1 MLFNSMKNFYWKYLA
16 SNRLTAI
23 LFIIFPTSMALGTFI
38 ESWYSTDTA
47 KIWIYNAWWF
57 ELIMFLFVINFVG
70 NIFKYKLFRRDK
82 LAILGLHLS
91 FILILVGAFVTRY
104 IGYEGVMPIREGD
117 STSKFLSDKTYLTVL
132 VDGEIEGKVFRKK
145 IKKELLLS
153 EHVQNDFDI
162 EQNFKD
168 IKFNI
173 TYMDFMENVTEDLVL
188 DPDGYK
194 YIKIVE
200 AIDGTRHNHYIKEGE
215 VSNIHNVLF
224 TLNNPIKGAINIEV
238 IDGEYFLTSP
248 FKGSFLRMADQYT
261 DNIVPEKKENLQF
274 RSLYTISN
282 YQFVIPEPVLRGKFD
297 VVKLDQQE
305 DNFQDMLKVRVGVG
319 GESKEVNLLGGKG
332 FSETNKKVSVGPLD
346 FYMSYGSVEMNL
358 PFEIKLNDLTKKF
371 PKLNAYI
378 LGVIRNEKFIFLK
391 KKDILKKQDKAYVII
406 NSSQMQL
413 TLDAFGH
420 SEKISNKFLIIGGGN
435 IGFNLAKNLE
445 DTIDSARIKIIEKN
459 KERAEYIANNLNNTL
474 VINGNGLDEDIL
486 KEANIEDAETVLALT
501 NDDEDNL
508 MVSVLVEKFSKDKR
522 TMALINKP
530 NYSLLQN
537 SLKIDDLIDPRMNT
551 VSSILKHVHKG
562 TIETAYTILNGDFE
576 VIEAE
581 IIDSSELINKEL
593 KNSNLPDDIRIGA
606 ILRKDDII
614 IPTSKFIFEKKDIV
628 VFLAKRDQLP
638 LVERL
643 FQISSI

>member
-1 MLFNSMKNFYWKYLA
+1 MN
-16 SNRLTAI
+16 
-23 LFIIFPTSMALGTFI
+23 IIICGAGRVGYTI
-38 ESWYSTDTA
+38 A
-47 KIWIYNAWWF
+47 K
-57 ELIMFLFVINFVG
+57 
-70 NIFKYKLFRRDK
+70 
-82 LAILGLHLS
+82 
-91 FILILVGAFVTRY
+91 
-104 IGYEGVMPIREGD
+104 
-117 STSKFLSDKTYLTVL
+117 
-132 VDGEIEGKVFRKK
+132 
-145 IKKELLLS
+145 LLS
-153 EHVQNDFDI
+153 EQDHSITVIDQSSEDIQKINDDLDVKSIVGKATFPTVLEKANADEADMI
-162 EQNFKD
+162 IAVTRSDEINMLICQIAFSVFKISKKIARIRSQEYLDTKFSKVYSLENLPIDVIISPEVEIAKSIQRKLEAPGALDNVPFADNKIRLLEIDVDDKCPLVD
-168 IKFNI
+168 IKL
-173 TYMDFMENVTEDLVL
+173 ED
-188 DPDGYK
+188 
-194 YIKIVE
+194 I
-200 AIDGTRHNHYIKEGE
+200 
-215 VSNIHNVLF
+215 
-224 TLNNPIKGAINIEV
+224 
-238 IDGEYFLTSP
+238 
-248 FKGSFLRMADQYT
+248 
-261 DNIVPEKKENLQF
+261 
-274 RSLYTISN
+274 
-282 YQFVIPEPVLRGKFD
+282 
-297 VVKLDQQE
+297 
-305 DNFQDMLKVRVGVG
+305 
-319 GESKEVNLLGGKG
+319 
-332 FSETNKKVSVGPLD
+332 
-346 FYMSYGSVEMNL
+346 
-358 PFEIKLNDLTKKF
+358 TKKF
-371 PKLNAYI
+371 SKLEANI
-378 LGVIRNEKFIFLK
+378 LGVIRNEKFTFLK
-391 KKDILKKQDKAYVII
+391 KKDVMKKHDKAYVII

-420 SEKISNKFLIIGGGN
+420 NEKISNKFLIIGGGN

-445 DTIDSARIKIIEKN
+445 NTMDAARIKIVEKN
-459 KERAEYIANNLNNTL
+459 KERAEHIANNLNNSL
-474 VINGNGLDEDIL
+474 VINGNGLDEDVL

-562 TIETAYTILNGDFE
+562 TIETAYTILNGEFE